1 MMIDII
7 EPTCLVRLPDMSGT
21 HLINDDTAT
30 QHD

>member
-7 EPTCLVRLPDMSGT
+7 EPTYLGRLPDMSDT